1 MSSREADLSLRR
13 DLSIVST
20 ELVAGV
26 DVVSVTGE
34 FDICYESFLRR
45 LVNDPTRV
53 TQSQVIL
60 DLSSVTF
67 IDARGVGAIVYCKRV
82 LAARSA
88 ELSLV
93 CPDGRALRVLG
104 LLGFE
109 RVLPIYSDR
118 ESALLQVS
126 NRPHPRRRRSGR

>member
-13 DLSIVST
+13 EPTTVSVT
-20 ELVAGV
+20 LYAGV
-26 DVVSVTGE
+26 DVVSVIGE
-34 FDICYESFLRR
+34 FDMGYESFLRR
-45 LVNDPTRV
+45 LVSDPARV

-67 IDARGVGAIVYCKRV
+67 IDATGVGAIAYCKRV

-93 CPDGRALRVLG
+93 CPEGQALRVLA
-104 LLGFE
+104 LLDLE

-118 ESALLQVS
+118 ESALHQFS
-126 NRPHPRRRRSGR
+126 HGRHPFDGTTN